1 MRLKNAYNQIL
12 LKNSD
17 QFTVLYQSRYDLLNT
32 RVQALQKQIAAIQDV
47 INQKNLAK
55 TQNQVEQAQQQ
66 SQNVEQNP
74 LIQKE
79 LNLMHSLANI
89 YLSKQRKPIH

>member
-1 MRLKNAYNQIL
+1 M
-12 LKNSD
+12 
-17 QFTVLYQSRYDLLNT
+17 NT

-79 LNLMHSLANI
+79 LNLNAQLSQ
-89 YLSKQRKPIH
+89 YLLEQTEKTNTLNAR

>member
-1 MRLKNAYNQIL
+1 MK
-12 LKNSD
+12 
-17 QFTVLYQSRYDLLNT
+17 LLNT
-32 RVQALQKQIAAIQDV
+32 RVQALQKQIAAIQEA

-79 LNLMHSLANI
+79 LNLNAQLSQ
-89 YLSKQRKPIH
+89 YLLEQTEKTNTLRKMNYACEMCWMT